1 MFFFGILSIIVL
13 HIFQI
18 LFTKEEVLELVS
30 EECKQV
36 VFDLFKKSE
45 ISESTLLK
53 SILYRIMCNVLATK
67 PEEGKSIL
75 EKISFKFSNGLFGFW
90 QSVVFS
96 CQDEYVNVR
105 VASLMLINNYLKSCE
120 SYFIFIFNLFF
131 ILF

>member
-1 MFFFGILSIIVL
+1 MFFFGILNVIVL
-13 HIFQI
+13 HIFQLI
-18 LFTKEEVLELVS
+18 FTKEEVLELVA

-53 SILYRIMCNVLATK
+53 SILYRIMCNVLAK
-67 PEEGKSIL
+67 NPEEGKSIL
-75 EKISFKFSNGLFGFW
+75 EKISFKYTNGMYGFW

-96 CQDEYVNVR
+96 CQDEYLNVR

-120 SYFIFIFNLFF
+120 TL
-131 ILF
+131 ILFLLL